1 MDKISDH
8 KFCRS
13 ACMGV
18 AALVGLCTMWALI
31 ALGSW
36 SFLLSLFAA
45 AVIWAVFSA
54 LLLHFICDGVR
65 ETEVQAQTHVDE
77 EKQAERD
84 ESVAVKAAPSSV
96 PAAAPKKNA
105 PVAKAAAETKAAP
118 PAKTTE
124 PKSTEPKSAGPAA
137 TPMAK
142 APVAPAIVEATPSE
156 GTRPEALTAA
166 RGGKADDLKQIKGI
180 GPKLEKLCN
189 SLGFYHFDQ
198 IGGWSAEEVVWVDQ
212 NLQGFKGRVTRD
224 TWVEQAKTL
233 AAGGETE
240 FSKRVEG
247 GDVY

>member
-18 AALVGLCTMWALI
+18 AALVGLCAMWALI
-31 ALGSW
+31 SLGSW
-36 SFLLSLFAA
+36 SFLLALFAG
-45 AVIWAVFSA
+45 AVIWAVVSA
-54 LLLHFICDGVR
+54 LLLHFICGGVR
-65 ETEVQAQTHVDE
+65 ETEVQAQTHVE
-77 EKQAERD
+77 EKKQAKRD
-84 ESVAVKAAPSSV
+84 ESTAVKAAPSSV

-105 PVAKAAAETKAAP
+105 PVAKAAP

-124 PKSTEPKSAGPAA
+124 PKSTEPKSAALAA
-137 TPMAK
+137 TPASK
-142 APVAPAIVEATPSE
+142 APTAPAAVEATPRE
-156 GTRPEALTAA
+156 GTRPEALIAA

-180 GPKLEKLCN
+180 GPKMEKLCN

-198 IGGWSAEEVVWVDQ
+198 IGGWSADEVVWVDQ

>member
-18 AALVGLCTMWALI
+18 ATLVGLCTMWALI

-105 PVAKAAAETKAAP
+105 PVAQAAP
-118 PAKTTE
+118 PA
-124 PKSTEPKSAGPAA
+124 KSTEPKSAAPAA
-137 TPMAK
+137 TSMAK
-142 APVAPAIVEATPSE
+142 APVAPATVEATPSE

-198 IGGWSAEEVVWVDQ
+198 IGGWSADEVVWVDQ